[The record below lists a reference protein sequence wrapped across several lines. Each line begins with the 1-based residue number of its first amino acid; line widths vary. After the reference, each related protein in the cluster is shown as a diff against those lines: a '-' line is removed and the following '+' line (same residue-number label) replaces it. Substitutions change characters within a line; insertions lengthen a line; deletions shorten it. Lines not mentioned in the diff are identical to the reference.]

1 MQPAGGHADYGVA
14 EADAA
19 SIEHAGFLNH
29 ADDRAAHV
37 VLAFLVKAG
46 HLGGFA
52 ADQGA
57 VVFHCNL
64 REAGYDFFEHIR
76 LQLAG
81 A

>member
-1 MQPAGGHADYGVA
+1 MQPAGGHPDYGVA
-14 EADAA
+14 GLDAA

-29 ADDRAAHV
+29 TDDRTAHV
-37 VLAFLVKAG
+37 VLAFLVKAR
-46 HLGGFA
+46 HLGGLT

-57 VVFHCNL
+57 VVFRTTL
-64 REAGYDFFEHIR
+64 RKAGYDFFEHIR